1 MRRVWWGLVAGVV
14 SATSVSWFVGT
25 VYREGILF
33 APLAA
38 FLLATATPFVF
49 YEEPAKRMFFAL
61 LTSTLLS
68 GFSLLAIGLG
78 GQATGTTMFGLGV
91 AAVAIPVG
99 IDLVLQDLGT
109 QSTIHPLFARGAA
122 AAFLVAVLPVSSW
135 IIVHAHSTA
144 MKEDK
149 ALIQT
154 VAQNISPQGTT
165 LVFDQIDPRQKEK
178 LTNLVSVRTR
188 EKTYR
193 LADAEIETVIEH
205 HPARREH
212 RTPNQHAVVSRE
224 QEDWMR
230 IILNLQ
236 DAPLPEDIVLFS
248 QRGPITISELTVS
261 LDKKNP
267 G

>member
-1 MRRVWWGLVAGVV
+1 
-14 SATSVSWFVGT
+14 
-25 VYREGILF
+25 
-33 APLAA
+33 
-38 FLLATATPFVF
+38 
-49 YEEPAKRMFFAL
+49 
-61 LTSTLLS
+61 
-68 GFSLLAIGLG
+68 
-78 GQATGTTMFGLGV
+78 
-91 AAVAIPVG
+91 
-99 IDLVLQDLGT
+99 
-109 QSTIHPLFARGAA
+109 
-122 AAFLVAVLPVSSW
+122 
-135 IIVHAHSTA
+135 